1 MNPNTFPSEHFF
13 DLVVIGS
20 GPAAL
25 SVVTRI
31 LESRP
36 AALYTEE
43 EHIHLHWLRKN
54 GKGNN
59 QSRISKTK
67 SSTKDNKRPFL
78 KTKSVGR
85 GNERVIV
92 PQSNTDQHC
101 QCDGSIKILI
111 IDRLGEWMANWD
123 RLFGIYQIPHLRSPL
138 FFHPA
143 PADLDALVAF
153 AERKG
158 RMKIQ
163 TPDEHLGKVCPTSHK
178 ESPDLIEV
186 PGCVGKEISKHK
198 RKKRAQQPSKRMG
211 DIVNERERRDY
222 FTPSTKLF
230 HDFIREDC
238 IKRYGLDNEGK
249 PWPNAKEAFQNN
261 SESDKRIQFV
271 RGEVCNL
278 DWTTLHISG
287 WEKLQGFS
295 VELKDGVRIASKA
308 VVCAGG
314 PGATPGVPDY
324 LAKTN
329 DESQTVTS
337 GPGWCHSTQLG
348 MQGRT
353 LPPLTL
359 QRRIKDKQPSSL
371 VVIGGGLTSA
381 QICDVAIRSGV
392 EDVTL
397 LMRGYFKIK
406 PFDMDLEWVAR
417 YANLEKMRFWQED
430 DPQKRLERMY
440 AARNGGS
447 INPRYAKLIKKY
459 QQEGKLKIMTCTK
472 VDKAEWTPANE
483 HDQNDDGEWS
493 LDITTKEKVKKPCK
507 SNASTKSSK
516 GEESEDESIADDEVE
531 FKEIK
536 QTLRPHYIISATG
549 AAPKFS
555 KVPFLKN
562 IAEQHPVP
570 EYGGLPW
577 LTESLQYGKLPLFC
591 TGAFSA
597 LQVSTMI
604 NCDDEKKIYANENL
618 NLFILQIGPGAFNL
632 EGMRAAADRIAVRLQ
647 ELAIGQDDE
656 GIESTPQK
664 KTNDSQFISQFT
676 HFAYQ
681 HLPQEVEA

>member
-1 MNPNTFPSEHFF
+1 MDPVTFPSEHFF

-43 EHIHLHWLRKN
+43 EHTHLHWLRKN
-54 GKGNN
+54 GKDD
-59 QSRISKTK
+59 SVRSSKNKT
-67 SSTKDNKRPFL
+67 STKDAKRPLL

-92 PQSNTDQHC
+92 PQNTNEQSC
-101 QCDGSIKILI
+101 QCDGSIRILI

-143 PADLDALVAF
+143 PADIDALVAF

-158 RMKIQ
+158 RMKVQ
-163 TPDEHLGKVCPTSHK
+163 TPNDHQDKVRRTSQDGC
-178 ESPDLIEV
+178 PDLIEV

-211 DIVNERERRDY
+211 DIVNERDRRDY

-249 PWPNAKEAFQNN
+249 PWPNAKEAFQQND
-261 SESDKRIQFV
+261 EPDKRIQFV
-271 RGEVCNL
+271 RGEVTNL

-295 VELKDGVRIASKA
+295 VELNDGIRIAAKA

-314 PGATPGVPDY
+314 PGATPGVPEY
-324 LAKTN
+324 LTNTTDKT
-329 DESQTVTS
+329 QIVPS

-353 LPPLTL
+353 LPPLPL
-359 QRRIKDKQPSSL
+359 QRRIKDKQPSSM

-381 QICDVAIRSGV
+381 QICDVAIRNGV

-406 PFDMDLEWVAR
+406 PFDLDLKWVAR

-430 DPQKRLERMY
+430 DPQKRLEAMY

-447 INPRYAKLIKKY
+447 ITPRYAKLIKQY

-472 VDKAEWTPANE
+472 VDKAEWTPMNE
-483 HDQNDDGEWS
+483 DDQDEGE
-493 LDITTKEKVKKPCK
+493 C
-507 SNASTKSSK
+507 NASAKSSK
-516 GEESEDESIADDEVE
+516 GEDSGDESIAEDEIE
-531 FKEIK
+531 IKETK

-555 KVPFLKN
+555 QVPFLRN
-562 IAEQHPVP
+562 IAKQHPVP

-591 TGAFSA
+591 AGAFSA
-597 LQVSTMI
+597 
-604 NCDDEKKIYANENL
+604 
-618 NLFILQIGPGAFNL
+618 LQIGPGAFNL

-647 ELAIGQDDE
+647 ELAIGQE
-656 GIESTPQK
+656 GEGDAESTPQQK
-664 KTNDSQFISQFT
+664 SNNTQSVSQFT

>member
-1 MNPNTFPSEHFF
+1 MNPAVFPSERLF

-43 EHIHLHWLRKN
+43 EHTHLHWLRKN
-54 GKGNN
+54 GKDDPLK
-59 QSRISKTK
+59 KTGYQLEK
-67 SSTKDNKRPFL
+67 KHRNSTKDGKRPLL
-78 KTKSVGR
+78 KTRSVGP
-85 GNERVIV
+85 GNERVLV
-92 PQSNTDQHC
+92 PQNSTDQRQDEHC
-101 QCDGSIKILI
+101 QCDGSIRILI
-111 IDRLGEWMANWD
+111 IDRLGAWMANWD

-158 RMKIQ
+158 RMKVQ
-163 TPDEHLGKVCPTSHK
+163 TDSSSTNDHRHDEKTRSTSRRTSK
-178 ESPDLIEV
+178 SRVDINQNCPDLIEV

-198 RKKRAQQPSKRMG
+198 RKKRAQQPLKRMG

-238 IKRYGLDNEGK
+238 VKRYELDNEGK
-249 PWPNAKEAFQNN
+249 PWPDAKDAFQDNAN
-261 SESDKRIQFV
+261 DQSEPDKRIQFV
-271 RGEVCNL
+271 RGEVSNL
-278 DWTTLHISG
+278 DWTNLHISG

-295 VELKDGVRIASKA
+295 VELKDGVKIAAKA

-324 LAKTN
+324 LTN
-329 DESQTVTS
+329 TMDKGIPVTS

-353 LPPLTL
+353 LPPLPL
-359 QRRIKDKQPSSL
+359 QRKIKMRQPSSM

-381 QICDVAIRSGV
+381 QICDVAIRNGV

-406 PFDMDLEWVAR
+406 PFDMDLKWVAR

-430 DPQKRLERMY
+430 DPEKRLQAMY
-440 AARNGGS
+440 GARNGGS
-447 INPRYAKLIKKY
+447 ITPRYAKLIKQY
-459 QQEGKLKIMTCTK
+459 QQEGRLKIMTCTK
-472 VDKAEWTPANE
+472 VDKAEWTPTSE
-483 HDQNDDGEWS
+483 HDHDQDEGEWS
-493 LDITTKEKVKKPCK
+493 LDIITTEKVKKPCK
-507 SNASTKSSK
+507 SNSSTKSVK
-516 GEESEDESIADDEVE
+516 GDESEDDDSIVEDE
-531 FKEIK
+531 KEEIEYRELK

-555 KVPFLKN
+555 QVPFLRN
-562 IAEQHPVP
+562 IAKQHPVP

-591 TGAFSA
+591 AGAFSA
-597 LQVSTMI
+597 LQVS
-604 NCDDEKKIYANENL
+604 
-618 NLFILQIGPGAFNL
+618 
-632 EGMRAAADRIAVRLQ
+632 
-647 ELAIGQDDE
+647 
-656 GIESTPQK
+656 
-664 KTNDSQFISQFT
+664 KTVDND
-676 HFAYQ
+676 YKR
-681 HLPQEVEA
+681 